1 MRLFAE
7 RGFSGTSVAD
17 IEEAVGLQP
26 RRGGLYKHFAS
37 KHDLLE
43 SAVRRHLDD
52 ARSLAQSVDSLDA
65 ASAAASESDSRPF
78 LTSLGRVFLAE
89 MDRLEAL
96 TRILEHDAD
105 RLGELIDAVKAE
117 AVDLSYRT
125 ATRLIEQVVPTI
137 TDAEATAVVMLG
149 SLVAFR
155 RTLWTFGSAPLSID
169 DDRFIEAWASATLG
183 ALGLANP
190 L

>member
-1 MRLFAE
+1 MRLFATQ
-7 RGFSGTSVAD
+7 GFSATSVAD

-43 SAVRRHLDD
+43 CAVRRHLDD
-52 ARSLAQSVDSLDA
+52 ARSVAQSIDSLDTDA
-65 ASAAASESDSRPF
+65 AVASGARTV
-78 LTSLGRVFLAE
+78 LMLLGRQFLDE

-96 TRILEHDAD
+96 TRILEHDAA
-105 RLGELIDAVKAE
+105 RVGHLTDAVKAE

-125 ATRLIEQVVPTI
+125 ATRLVEQVAPSI
-137 TDAEATAVVMLG
+137 TDAEATAVVLLG

-155 RTLWTFGSAPLSID
+155 RTMWTFGSAPLSLD
-169 DDRFIEAWASATLG
+169 DDRFLDAWASATLG
-183 ALGLANP
+183 ALGLPDAP
-190 L
+190 